1 MSRYDVLVVGAGP
14 AGATAALRLAQG
26 GARVALLERES
37 LPRFKPCGG
46 IVPGVVFRLLGDLD
60 PALAEPTGLPLASIR
75 YTFKGR
81 DAADA
86 SLPEGTSFSV
96 DRRDF
101 DMRIV
106 EAARRAGAEV
116 LEGLAVGSVDEL
128 AEGVRVVTSTGARFE
143 ADRLIGADGGNS
155 LIAARLGLRA
165 PREPIAVA
173 AEVQIARPHAE
184 GRAHLDFGHV
194 PGGYIGT
201 VEKRDFLTV
210 GLYVLG
216 KSEARIKP
224 AMKAFLDLHGLP
236 EETLHARSFPV
247 YRKNRVLE
255 TPRCLLVGD
264 AAGIVDAL
272 SGEGIRHAVRT
283 GRMAAEAVLDGSDY
297 GPRVHRELGPELQL
311 ASLLAR
317 LAYTFPRIAFEG
329 MKRVPREASLVING
343 EMSYRQLLDRLVA
356 RVARFGAKEPPGS
369 AGNPSG

>member
-26 GARVALLERES
+26 GARVGLLERET

-46 IVPGVVFRLLGDLD
+46 IVPGVVFRLLGSQDADLG
-60 PALAEPTGLPLASIR
+60 EPMGLPLRSIR

-81 DAADA
+81 DGADA
-86 SLPEGTSFSV
+86 ALPAGTSFSV
-96 DRRDF
+96 DRARF
-101 DMRIV
+101 DLRIV

-116 LEGLAVGSVDEL
+116 LEGLAVGSVEEL
-128 AEGVRVVTSTGARFE
+128 ADEVRVVTSTGARFT
-143 ADRLIGADGGNS
+143 AARLIGADGGNS
-155 LIAARLGLRA
+155 LIAARLGLRSG
-165 PREPIAVA
+165 RSLAVA
-173 AEVQIARPHAE
+173 AEVQIPRAGSE
-184 GRAHLDFGHV
+184 GRAHLDFGYL

-201 VEKRDFLTV
+201 VEKEEFLTV

-216 KSEARIKP
+216 KSEARLKP
-224 AMKAFLDLHGLP
+224 AMATFLQAYDLPTG
-236 EETLHARSFPV
+236 ELHARSFPV
-247 YRKNRVLE
+247 YRKDQVLE
-255 TPRCLLVGD
+255 TPRCMLVGD

-283 GRMAAEAVLDGSDY
+283 GVMAAEAVLEGTPY

-356 RVARFGAKEPPGS
+356 RVARLGAKEPSGS
-369 AGNPSG
+369 AGNPGG